1 MKILNGKK
9 LQEYKGV
16 LNMDGLELRKPYQLK
31 QIIDVM
37 SKDIHKNGFTN
48 TNFCLY
54 ANENILKPELTC
66 YLESS
71 PTISDDDEE
80 IYPDFIIKESLN
92 LLYYGQQFEDV
103 LMNVSEQNNDATI
116 DDYILALDYYSKHD
130 TFKDFE

>member
-1 MKILNGKK
+1 MASELNIKS
-9 LQEYKGV
+9 
-16 LNMDGLELRKPYQLK
+16 LELRKPYQLQ
-31 QIIDVM
+31 QIIEVI
-37 SKDIHKNGFTN
+37 SKDIHKTGFTN

-54 ANENILKPELTC
+54 ANEDILKPELIC

-80 IYPDFIIKESLN
+80 IYPNFIIKESLN

-103 LMNVSEQNNDATI
+103 LMNVFEQKNDAVI

>member
-1 MKILNGKK
+1 MS
-9 LQEYKGV
+9 
-16 LNMDGLELRKPYQLK
+16 GLELRKPYQL
-31 QIIDVM
+31 QQVIDVI

-54 ANENILKPELTC
+54 SNDDILKPELIC
-66 YLESS
+66 FLESS

-80 IYPDFIIKESLN
+80 IYPDFIIKKSLD

-103 LMNVSEQNNDATI
+103 LMNVLVQKNNAAI

-130 TFKDFE
+130 SFEDFG